1 MSKNQQI
8 EKNFKLTSKLAEYL
22 SVHPEMTK
30 DVPSGSSYVVFSI
43 TDKKLNSLNSRL
55 MDNLVKK
62 GQQVVKAVEKSGNKW
77 NLQYISP

>member
-22 SVHPEMTK
+22 AVHPDETK
-30 DVPSGSSYVVFSI
+30 DIPSGSSYVVFSI
-43 TDKKLNSLNSRL
+43 TDNKLNTLNSKL